1 MDAARTRRLSVGG
14 VELEVVEAG
23 VGGRPLLLVHGFG
36 GAKEDFLEHVPALA
50 EAGWHTVAPD
60 LRGHG
65 TSDAPVEEEAYAL
78 EVLAS
83 DLLALADALGW
94 DRFALLGHSMGGMA
108 AQLATLAAPERIR
121 ALVLMDTSHGPVE
134 VDRSLALASIEI
146 VRSGGMPALAEAI
159 AALPG
164 GSPFS
169 TPEGQQARKSR
180 PSPLGGDDIEASWAA
195 FADAKLLASSPA
207 MYTAMVPAMLD
218 QPDRLHAL
226 ERLQVPTLVVVGEH
240 DASFLQACRRLAG
253 TIPGARLVVVAG
265 AGHSPQHEAP
275 QAWRHAVLSFLEEAV
290 PQAG

>member
-1 MDAARTRRLSVGG
+1 MEATRTRRLGAAE
-14 VELEVVEAG
+14 VEFEVVEAG
-23 VGGRPLLLVHGFG
+23 TGGRPLLLVHGFG
-36 GAKEDFLEHVPALA
+36 GAKEDFVEHLPALA
-50 EAGWHTVAPD
+50 EAGWHSVAPD

-65 TSDAPVEEEAYAL
+65 ASDAPAEEEAYAL

-83 DLLALADALGW
+83 DLVALADALGW

-108 AQLATLAAPERIR
+108 AQLAALAVPERIA
-121 ALVLMDTSHGPVE
+121 ALVLMATSHGPVE

-159 AALPG
+159 TALG
-164 GSPFS
+164 GSPFA
-169 TPEGQQARKSR
+169 TPQGEQARKSR

-195 FADAKLLASSPA
+195 FADAKLIASSPA

-226 ERLQVPTLVVVGEH
+226 EHLQVPTLVVVGEH
-240 DASFLQACRRLAG
+240 DASFLQACRRLAA

-275 QAWRHAVLSFLEEAV
+275 EAWRHSVLSFLEKTVA
-290 PQAG
+290 QGG